1 MQDINML
8 RLEHKI
14 LYLIK
19 SWAVSGAVVKLG
31 MWLEGAMCLLVGDMR
46 GGGLVGL
53 LMEDTGEG

>member
-1 MQDINML
+1 ML